1 MRFNDPSSVGS
12 SLLTVDFLMHVSRSR
27 GLATPVRGLWGMI
40 LMNRLSVL
48 RSASLGCPLVPAC
61 W

>member
-12 SLLTVDFLMHVSRSR
+12 SLLTVDFLMHVG

-48 RSASLGCPLVPAC
+48 RSASWGCPLVPAC